1 MWRHPWPALRQVHG
15 FERKEEMVTTL
26 NTPKLEKRSGSW
38 WKYGHVWLVLSGPAV
53 VVVAGIVTAVI
64 AINGADPV
72 VDANYYQTG
81 IHINDQLRAEKSL
94 APAGAARN
102 HVTTPDQDLPNL
114 APQ

>member
-1 MWRHPWPALRQVHG
+1 MSV
-15 FERKEEMVTTL
+15 
-26 NTPKLEKRSGSW
+26 NTKKLEARSGPW

-81 IHINDQLRAEKSL
+81 ININEQLRAEKSL

-102 HVTTPDQDLPNL
+102 HVTTPDLDLPDL
-114 APQ
+114 TPK